1 MINLKIVTP
10 DGLMIDKNNCLFI
23 GIPGSNGMFEVY
35 SQHMK
40 LFTKSKTGI
49 LYYNHDNYLEK
60 ILISNSFI
68 YIDYISVLVISNFL
82 FFKNS
87 INLELEKNKLSE
99 LLSKYQDLKDNNIL
113 LDLEKDL
120 ELCKLKI
127 ELF

>member
-10 DGLMIDKNNCLFI
+10 DGLMIDKNNCSLI
-23 GIPGSNGMFEVY
+23 GIPGITGNFEVY

-60 ILISNSFI
+60 IIISNSFI
-68 YIDYISVLVISNFL
+68 YVDYISVLVICTFL

-87 INLELEKNKLSE
+87 INLEFEKKKLSE
-99 LLSKYQDLKDNNIL
+99 YLSESQISKDDNFLEELKINI
-113 LDLEKDL
+113 